1 MEEQLALHEVVVLGE
16 VAELSLDVAVLLS
29 HQLVQPFLDLVQHHH
44 QELAVL

>member
-1 MEEQLALHEVVVLGE
+1 MEEQLALHEVVILGE